1 MLRGWGDGGG
11 QRGDVVVTAMTGICI
26 HSADSNLSVFMSV
39 VAVKA
44 LIVSQ
49 QTRYIKP
56 YVCTL
61 LGQRRW
67 ANSVPTLGYCLCFFY
82 CLSLKLVAVRHS
94 GQGGICILT
103 VGNRIISHACVS
115 LKTVSTERFSE

>member
-1 MLRGWGDGGG
+1 MLRGRGDGGG
-11 QRGDVVVTAMTGICI
+11 QRGDAVVTAMTGICI
-26 HSADSNLSVFMSV
+26 HSADSNLYVFMSV

-61 LGQRRW
+61 LGQRRRRW
-67 ANSVPTLGYCLCFFY
+67 PNIVPNIGLLFLFFY
-82 CLSLKLVAVRHS
+82 CLSLKPGG
-94 GQGGICILT
+94 GQ
-103 VGNRIISHACVS
+103 A
-115 LKTVSTERFSE
+115 